1 MCGRYASSLA
11 SEAIARLFRTTG
23 PLPNA
28 APSWNIAPS
37 QSPLIV
43 RRDQAGG
50 ARHLV
55 KMRWGLVPVWIKDAK
70 RAQINARAETV
81 ATTPFFRAAFAQ
93 RRCLVPAEA
102 FYEWGKGA
110 GGKVPYAVA
119 RRDGEPMAL
128 AGIWEPPRR
137 RDEDSGEVSEASF
150 AIITT
155 AANTTLAAIHARMPV
170 ILGDSDW
177 ALWLGEIEGSAQD
190 RVQALLR
197 PAADDL
203 LRAWPVGRRVNSPAN
218 DGPELLEAIGAARPS
233 A

>member
-11 SEAIARLFRTTG
+11 SAAIARLFHTVN

-37 QSPLIV
+37 QTPLIV
-43 RRDQAGG
+43 RRDPASG

-55 KMRWGLVPVWIKDAK
+55 KMRWGLMPIWIKEPR

-81 ATTPFFRAAFAQ
+81 ATAPFFRAAFAG

-102 FYEWGKGA
+102 FYEWGQGA
-110 GGKVPYAVA
+110 GGKVAYAIA

-128 AGIWEPPRR
+128 GGIWEPPRR
-137 RDEDSGEVSEASF
+137 DGEGSGEATEATF

-155 AANTTLAAIHARMPV
+155 EANATLGAIHGRMPV
-170 ILGDSDW
+170 ILGDADW
-177 ALWLGEIEGSAQD
+177 PLWLGDIKGDDAK
-190 RVQALLR
+190 ALLR

-218 DGPELLEAIGAARPS
+218 DGPDLLDAMGEAGSPA
-233 A
+233 

>member
-11 SEAIARLFRTTG
+11 SAAIARLFHTVN

-28 APSWNIAPS
+28 APSWNIARS
-37 QSPLIV
+37 QAPLIV
-43 RRDQAGG
+43 RRDPASG

-55 KMRWGLVPVWIKDAK
+55 KMRWGLMPIWIKEPR
-70 RAQINARAETV
+70 RAQVNARAETV
-81 ATTPFFRAAFAQ
+81 TTTPFFRAAFAG

-110 GGKVPYAVA
+110 GGKVPYAIA

-137 RDEDSGEVSEASF
+137 ESEASGEAAEASF

-155 AANTTLAAIHARMPV
+155 EANAALRAIHGRMPV
-170 ILGDSDW
+170 ILDDADW
-177 ALWLGEIEGSAQD
+177 PLWLGEIKGDAEAD
-190 RVQALLR
+190 AKALLR

-203 LRAWPVGRRVNSPAN
+203 LRAWPVGRRVNSPA
-218 DGPELLEAIGAARPS
+218 
-233 A
+233 